1 MSWPKSSSESELWQA
16 IEYKMRFYFFFKN
29 RHKRDEISSCIV
41 KRTIL
46 SCSPQRWESG
56 EEFLTPSNEIANEI
70 LDIAAVI
77 EDRWRKSLKTICRSH
92 HVLESHI
99 RRFISL
105 VANVNL
111 QLEDLRNYTE
121 SLIEDKIHFSDSQI
135 GLDVYNDVDNL
146 TKSLQ
151 EVQNFIKKYAQ
162 LAEKDL
168 CQFKSLMDEI
178 DTALLELMYLADELE
193 LDDGV
198 MIVFCV
204 PTH

>member
-1 MSWPKSSSESELWQA
+1 M
-16 IEYKMRFYFFFKN
+16 
-29 RHKRDEISSCIV
+29 
-41 KRTIL
+41 
-46 SCSPQRWESG
+46 
-56 EEFLTPSNEIANEI
+56 PSNEIANEI

-198 MIVFCV
+198 MFVLCV

>member
-1 MSWPKSSSESELWQA
+1 M
-16 IEYKMRFYFFFKN
+16 
-29 RHKRDEISSCIV
+29 
-41 KRTIL
+41 
-46 SCSPQRWESG
+46 
-56 EEFLTPSNEIANEI
+56 PSNEIANEI

-121 SLIEDKIHFSDSQI
+121 FLIEDKIHFSDSQI

>member
-1 MSWPKSSSESELWQA
+1 M
-16 IEYKMRFYFFFKN
+16 
-29 RHKRDEISSCIV
+29 
-41 KRTIL
+41 
-46 SCSPQRWESG
+46 
-56 EEFLTPSNEIANEI
+56 
-70 LDIAAVI
+70 
-77 EDRWRKSLKTICRSH
+77 
-92 HVLESHI
+92 
-99 RRFISL
+99 

>member
-1 MSWPKSSSESELWQA
+1 M
-16 IEYKMRFYFFFKN
+16 
-29 RHKRDEISSCIV
+29 
-41 KRTIL
+41 
-46 SCSPQRWESG
+46 
-56 EEFLTPSNEIANEI
+56 PSNEIANEI

-121 SLIEDKIHFSDSQI
+121 SLIEDTIHFSDSQI

-146 TKSLQ
+146 TESLQ

-193 LDDGV
+193 LELDDGV
-198 MIVFCV
+198 MIVFCI
-204 PTH
+204 PTP

>member
-1 MSWPKSSSESELWQA
+1 M
-16 IEYKMRFYFFFKN
+16 
-29 RHKRDEISSCIV
+29 
-41 KRTIL
+41 
-46 SCSPQRWESG
+46 
-56 EEFLTPSNEIANEI
+56 PSNEIANEI

-77 EDRWRKSLKTICRSH
+77 EDRWRKSLKTICKSH
-92 HVLESHI
+92 HILESHI

-111 QLEDLRNYTE
+111 QLEDLRNYAE

-146 TKSLQ
+146 AESLK

-162 LAEKDL
+162 LAKKDSSR
-168 CQFKSLMDEI
+168 FESLMDEI
-178 DTALLELMYLADELE
+178 DTAMIELMYLAEGMGLE
-193 LDDGV
+193 DG
-198 MIVFCV
+198 MIFIICV

>member
-1 MSWPKSSSESELWQA
+1 M
-16 IEYKMRFYFFFKN
+16 
-29 RHKRDEISSCIV
+29 
-41 KRTIL
+41 
-46 SCSPQRWESG
+46 
-56 EEFLTPSNEIANEI
+56 PSNEIANEI

-146 TKSLQ
+146 TESLQ

>member
-1 MSWPKSSSESELWQA
+1 M
-16 IEYKMRFYFFFKN
+16 
-29 RHKRDEISSCIV
+29 
-41 KRTIL
+41 
-46 SCSPQRWESG
+46 
-56 EEFLTPSNEIANEI
+56 PSNEIANEI

-146 TKSLQ
+146 TESLQ

-198 MIVFCV
+198 MIVFCI
-204 PTH
+204 PTP

>member
-1 MSWPKSSSESELWQA
+1 M
-16 IEYKMRFYFFFKN
+16 
-29 RHKRDEISSCIV
+29 
-41 KRTIL
+41 
-46 SCSPQRWESG
+46 
-56 EEFLTPSNEIANEI
+56 PSNEIANEI

-146 TKSLQ
+146 TESLQ

-193 LDDGV
+193 LELDDGV
-198 MIVFCV
+198 MIVFCI
-204 PTH
+204 PTP

>member
-1 MSWPKSSSESELWQA
+1 M
-16 IEYKMRFYFFFKN
+16 
-29 RHKRDEISSCIV
+29 
-41 KRTIL
+41 
-46 SCSPQRWESG
+46 
-56 EEFLTPSNEIANEI
+56 PSNEIANEI

-105 VANVNL
+105 IANVNL
-111 QLEDLRNYTE
+111 QLEDLRNYAE

-146 TKSLQ
+146 TESLQ

>member
-1 MSWPKSSSESELWQA
+1 M
-16 IEYKMRFYFFFKN
+16 
-29 RHKRDEISSCIV
+29 
-41 KRTIL
+41 
-46 SCSPQRWESG
+46 
-56 EEFLTPSNEIANEI
+56 PSNEIANEI

-92 HVLESHI
+92 HVLENHI

-111 QLEDLRNYTE
+111 QLEDLRNYAE

-146 TKSLQ
+146 SESLK

-162 LAEKDL
+162 LAKKDSSR
-168 CQFKSLMDEI
+168 FESLMDEI
-178 DTALLELMYLADELE
+178 DTALLELMYLAEE
-193 LDDGV
+193 VKLDDRQLLV
-198 MIVFCV
+198 ICI
-204 PTH
+204 PIP

>member
-1 MSWPKSSSESELWQA
+1 M
-16 IEYKMRFYFFFKN
+16 
-29 RHKRDEISSCIV
+29 
-41 KRTIL
+41 
-46 SCSPQRWESG
+46 
-56 EEFLTPSNEIANEI
+56 PSNEIANEI

-193 LDDGV
+193 LDDRV

>member
-1 MSWPKSSSESELWQA
+1 MSSDKT
-16 IEYKMRFYFFFKN
+16 
-29 RHKRDEISSCIV
+29 V
-41 KRTIL
+41 
-46 SCSPQRWESG
+46 
-56 EEFLTPSNEIANEI
+56 NEI
-70 LDIAAVI
+70 LDTVTSI

-111 QLEDLRNYTE
+111 QLEDLRNYTK

-135 GLDVYNDVDNL
+135 GLDIYNDVDNL

>member
-1 MSWPKSSSESELWQA
+1 M
-16 IEYKMRFYFFFKN
+16 
-29 RHKRDEISSCIV
+29 
-41 KRTIL
+41 
-46 SCSPQRWESG
+46 
-56 EEFLTPSNEIANEI
+56 PSNEIANEI

-111 QLEDLRNYTE
+111 QLEDLRNYTD

>member
-1 MSWPKSSSESELWQA
+1 MLSFVDELTYVLVRKWTLTGNRIQD
-16 IEYKMRFYFFFKN
+16 EVLFLFFKN

-41 KRTIL
+41 KRAIL

-56 EEFLTPSNEIANEI
+56 EEFLMPSNEIANKI

-111 QLEDLRNYTE
+111 QLEDLELYWVFDWRQD
-121 SLIEDKIHFSDSQI
+121 SLLWF
-135 GLDVYNDVDNL
+135 
-146 TKSLQ
+146 
-151 EVQNFIKKYAQ
+151 
-162 LAEKDL
+162 
-168 CQFKSLMDEI
+168 
-178 DTALLELMYLADELE
+178 ADRSRCL
-193 LDDGV
+193 
-198 MIVFCV
+198 
-204 PTH
+204 